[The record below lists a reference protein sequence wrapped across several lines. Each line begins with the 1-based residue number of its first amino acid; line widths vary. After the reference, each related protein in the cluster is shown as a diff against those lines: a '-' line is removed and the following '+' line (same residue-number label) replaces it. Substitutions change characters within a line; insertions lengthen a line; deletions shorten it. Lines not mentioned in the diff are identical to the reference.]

1 MDYYGETDNF
11 IHVKFGHMQKRYNF
25 TDEFRKEYP
34 EFSDEFIKYWLD
46 MGDKFKTPMDIA
58 LYVKEHNIPVG
69 FYFNFTDTPADNVDE
84 VIDYLEWELN
94 RENESDLRGVKA
106 LVNDIEVKLATAKGL
121 INQPAEML
129 KYQIEDTQARYIVEE
144 FFARNDEQAEKK
156 LNDHI
161 EGRRDVEYATAIDNG
176 ASEEEAAALAE
187 EMDFYLNVS
196 QVFDYETEVMGSA
209 DPRNA

>member
-1 MDYYGETDNF
+1 MNG
-11 IHVKFGHMQKRYNF
+11 
-25 TDEFRKEYP
+25 
-34 EFSDEFIKYWLD
+34 
-46 MGDKFKTPMDIA
+46 
-58 LYVKEHNIPVG
+58 
-69 FYFNFTDTPADNVDE
+69 
-84 VIDYLEWELN
+84 
-94 RENESDLRGVKA
+94 SDLRGVKA
-106 LVNDIEVKLATAKGL
+106 LVNDIETKLATAKGL

-161 EGRRDVEYATAIDNG
+161 EGLRDVEYATAIDNG

-196 QVFDYETEVMGSA
+196 QVFDYQTEVMGSA